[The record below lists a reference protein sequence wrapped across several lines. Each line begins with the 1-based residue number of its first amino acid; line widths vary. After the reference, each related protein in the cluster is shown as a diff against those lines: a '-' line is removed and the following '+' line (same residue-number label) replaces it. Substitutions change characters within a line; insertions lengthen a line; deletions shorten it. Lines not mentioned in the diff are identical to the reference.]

1 MVTTS
6 VVGQIRLN
14 GLLHSR
20 MSRRRFDASYG
31 VCRGNRVRDGR
42 LCWYTRG
49 SCSGKMMA
57 ESDRGNPIQLTAV
70 VLLLV
75 GGGWY
80 FLHHYRIDGLDE
92 VSVSSKRPN
101 ESSEQYISYTDVPS
115 FVGSTDT
122 AGPTPQSMPNLS
134 TAVTDFS
141 VAEQADLDSFAA
153 KAQAPTIRGLKIASW
168 ALDGFGPTKLANPSA
183 RQNVA
188 RVVRQFDLIALQQI
202 ASIERDLIPRLVE
215 AINQG
220 DGRYDFVVEPPTGP
234 VDRPEQLAFI
244 FDTSRV
250 VVDRRQTYTLDDPD
264 NQMTFDPLVAW
275 FRGVQSLP
283 GQAWTFS
290 FVNIR
295 IDLARA
301 PNEVALLPKIIQAIR
316 GDGRREDDLVI
327 AGLLQADDAYL
338 LPTLASKSVQATVRN
353 RPTDIFG
360 RYQTSNLMIDTSSTT
375 EYMGRGGVFDYLDTF
390 NLNLAEAETVT
401 SHLPVY
407 GEFSATEGAAY

>member
-1 MVTTS
+1 
-6 VVGQIRLN
+6 
-14 GLLHSR
+14 
-20 MSRRRFDASYG
+20 
-31 VCRGNRVRDGR
+31 
-42 LCWYTRG
+42 
-49 SCSGKMMA
+49 MA

-92 VSVSSKRPN
+92 VSVSSKRVN
-101 ESSEQYISYTDVPS
+101 QGAEQYISYTEVPS
-115 FVGSTDT
+115 FVNSNGSEDP
-122 AGPTPQSMPNLS
+122 APQSVPKLRV
-134 TAVTDFS
+134 AATDLS
-141 VAEQADLDSFAA
+141 VAEQVDTGSFATVTPA
-153 KAQAPTIRGLKIASW
+153 LGTDILKVASW
-168 ALDGFGPTKLANPSA
+168 ALDGFGPTKLANPA
-183 RQNVA
+183 AKQNVA
-188 RVVRQFDLIALQQI
+188 RVIRQFDVIALQQI

-220 DGRYDFVVEPPTGP
+220 DGRYDFIVGPPTGP
-234 VDRPEQLAFI
+234 VDRPEQLAFV
-244 FDTSRV
+244 FNTARV
-250 VVDRRQTYTLDDPD
+250 VVDRKQTYTLDDPD

-275 FRGVQSLP
+275 FRGAKGPP

-301 PNEVALLPKIIQAIR
+301 PNEVALLPKIIQAVR
-316 GDGRREDDLVI
+316 GDGRREDDLVM

-338 LPTLASKSVQATVRN
+338 LPTLTSKSVKATVRN

-360 RYQTSNLMIDTSSTT
+360 RYQTSNLLLDTSSTT
-375 EYMGRGGVFDYLDTF
+375 EYMGRGGVFDYLGTF
-390 NLNLAEAETVT
+390 SLNLIEAETVT

-407 GEFSATEGAAY
+407 GEFSTTEGGAY

>member
-1 MVTTS
+1 
-6 VVGQIRLN
+6 
-14 GLLHSR
+14 
-20 MSRRRFDASYG
+20 
-31 VCRGNRVRDGR
+31 
-42 LCWYTRG
+42 
-49 SCSGKMMA
+49 MMA

-92 VSVSSKRPN
+92 VSVSSKQGDK
-101 ESSEQYISYTDVPS
+101 SSEQYISYTDVPS
-115 FVGSTDT
+115 FVESPDP
-122 AGPTPQSMPNLS
+122 ASESAPYQRVV
-134 TAVTDFS
+134 AADFS
-141 VAEQADLDSFAA
+141 VAEQADLDSFTTATT
-153 KAQAPTIRGLKIASW
+153 APNIGGLKIASW
-168 ALDGFGPTKLANPSA
+168 ALDGFGPTKLANPAA

-188 RVVRQFDLIALQQI
+188 RVVRQFDVIALQQI

-215 AINQG
+215 AINQSG
-220 DGRYDFVVEPPTGP
+220 GRYDFVVGPPTGP

-244 FDTSRV
+244 FDTARV

-275 FRGVQSLP
+275 FRAAQGVS

-301 PNEVALLPKIIQAIR
+301 PNEVALLPKIMQAIR

-338 LPTLASKSVQATVRN
+338 LPALASKSVKATVRN

-360 RYQTSNLMIDTSSTT
+360 RYQTSNLLLDTNSTT
-375 EYMGRGGVFDYLDTF
+375 EYMGRGGVFDYLGTF

-407 GEFSATEGAAY
+407 GEFSATEGTAY

>member
-1 MVTTS
+1 
-6 VVGQIRLN
+6 
-14 GLLHSR
+14 
-20 MSRRRFDASYG
+20 
-31 VCRGNRVRDGR
+31 
-42 LCWYTRG
+42 
-49 SCSGKMMA
+49 MMA

-92 VSVSSKRPN
+92 VSVSSKRGN
-101 ESSEQYISYTDVPS
+101 EGSEQYISYTDVPS
-115 FVGSTDT
+115 FVEMTES
-122 AGPTPQSMPNLS
+122 AGPAAQSAPNLRV
-134 TAVTDFS
+134 TATDFS
-141 VAEQADLDSFAA
+141 VTEQADRGSFP
-153 KAQAPTIRGLKIASW
+153 QATPASSPRSLKVASW
-168 ALDGFGPTKLANPSA
+168 ALDGFGPTKLANPA
-183 RQNVA
+183 AKQNVA
-188 RVVRQFDLIALQQI
+188 RVVRQFDVIALQQI

-220 DGRYDFVVEPPTGP
+220 DGRYDFVVGPPTGP

-244 FDTSRV
+244 FNTARV
-250 VVDRRQTYTLDDPD
+250 VVDRKQTYTLDDPE

-275 FRGVQSLP
+275 FRGAKGLP

-338 LPTLASKSVQATVRN
+338 LPTLTSKSVKATVRN

-360 RYQTSNLMIDTSSTT
+360 RYQTSNLLLDTNSTT
-375 EYMGRGGVFDYLDTF
+375 EYMGRGGVFDYLGTF

>member
-1 MVTTS
+1 
-6 VVGQIRLN
+6 
-14 GLLHSR
+14 
-20 MSRRRFDASYG
+20 
-31 VCRGNRVRDGR
+31 
-42 LCWYTRG
+42 
-49 SCSGKMMA
+49 MMA

-92 VSVSSKRPN
+92 VSVSSKISS
-101 ESSEQYISYTDVPS
+101 ESREQYISYHDVPS
-115 FVGSTDT
+115 FLDSTDT
-122 AGPTPQSMPNLS
+122 SLAETPRSPEQRQE
-134 TAVTDFS
+134 TDDFTIAS
-141 VAEQADLDSFAA
+141 QPVAESILTAA
-153 KAQAPTIRGLKIASW
+153 PPRKIRGLKIASW
-168 ALDGFGPTKLANPSA
+168 ALDGFGPTKLANPAA

-188 RVVRQFDLIALQQI
+188 RVVRQFDVVALQQI

-220 DGRYDFVVEPPTGP
+220 DGRYDFVVGPPTGP
-234 VDRPEQLAFI
+234 GDRPEQLAFI

-250 VVDRRQTYTLDDPD
+250 VVDRRQTYTLEDPE

-275 FRGVQSLP
+275 FRGAQAVS

-316 GDGRREDDLVI
+316 GDGRGEDDLVI
-327 AGLLQADDAYL
+327 GGLLQADDAYL
-338 LPTLASKSVQATVRN
+338 LPTLTSKSAKATVLN

-360 RYQTSNLMIDTSSTT
+360 RYQTSNLLLDTGSTT
-375 EYMGRGGVFDYLDTF
+375 EYMGRGGVFDYLGTF

-401 SHLPVY
+401 SHLPVF

>member
-1 MVTTS
+1 
-6 VVGQIRLN
+6 
-14 GLLHSR
+14 
-20 MSRRRFDASYG
+20 
-31 VCRGNRVRDGR
+31 
-42 LCWYTRG
+42 
-49 SCSGKMMA
+49 MA

-92 VSVSSKRPN
+92 VSVSSKRVN

-115 FVGSTDT
+115 FLESNFS
-122 AGPTPQSMPNLS
+122 AEPTPQLTPEPSP
-134 TAVTDFS
+134 VVDFS
-141 VAEQADLDSFAA
+141 VAERGNLDSLVATN
-153 KAQAPTIRGLKIASW
+153 PTPKIAGLKIASW
-168 ALDGFGPTKLANPSA
+168 ALDGFGPTKLANVAA

-188 RVVRQFDLIALQQI
+188 RVVRQFDVIALQQI

-220 DGRYDFVVEPPTGP
+220 NGAYDFVVGPPTGP

-244 FDTSRV
+244 FDTNRV

-275 FRGVQSLP
+275 FRAAQGRP

-290 FVNIR
+290 FVNLR
-295 IDLARA
+295 VDLARA

-338 LPTLASKSVQATVRN
+338 LPTLTSKSVKATVRN

-360 RYQTSNLMIDTSSTT
+360 RYQTSNLLLDTGSTT
-375 EYMGRGGVFDYLDTF
+375 EYLGRGGVFDYLGTF

-407 GEFSATEGAAY
+407 GEFSAIEGAGY

>member
-1 MVTTS
+1 
-6 VVGQIRLN
+6 
-14 GLLHSR
+14 
-20 MSRRRFDASYG
+20 
-31 VCRGNRVRDGR
+31 
-42 LCWYTRG
+42 
-49 SCSGKMMA
+49 MA

-80 FLHHYRIDGLDE
+80 FLHHYQIDGLDE
-92 VSVSSKRPN
+92 VSVSSKQI
-101 ESSEQYISYTDVPS
+101 SENRERYISYSDVPS
-115 FVGSTDT
+115 FMEPVDSSIPDIQGSSGVRAKATSF
-122 AGPTPQSMPNLS
+122 A
-134 TAVTDFS
+134 
-141 VAEQADLDSFAA
+141 VAEQPVADSFVSASPSRSI
-153 KAQAPTIRGLKIASW
+153 KGLKVASW
-168 ALDGFGPTKLANPSA
+168 ALDGFGPTKLANPAA

-188 RVVRQFDLIALQQI
+188 RVVRQFDVIALQQI

-220 DGRYDFVVEPPTGP
+220 DGRYDFVVGPPTGP
-234 VDRPEQLAFI
+234 VDRPEQLAFF

-250 VVDRRQTYTLDDPD
+250 VVDRRQTYTLDDPE

-275 FRGVQSLP
+275 FRGAQGPP
-283 GQAWTFS
+283 GKAWTFS

-301 PNEVALLPKIIQAIR
+301 PNEVALLPKVIQAVR

-338 LPTLASKSVQATVRN
+338 LPTLKSKAVKATVRN

-360 RYQTSNLMIDTSSTT
+360 RYQTSNLLLDTGSTT
-375 EYMGRGGVFDYLDTF
+375 EYTGRGGVFDYLETF

>member
-1 MVTTS
+1 
-6 VVGQIRLN
+6 
-14 GLLHSR
+14 
-20 MSRRRFDASYG
+20 
-31 VCRGNRVRDGR
+31 
-42 LCWYTRG
+42 
-49 SCSGKMMA
+49 MMA

-80 FLHHYRIDGLDE
+80 FLHHYQIDGLDE
-92 VSVSSKRPN
+92 VSVSSKRGT
-101 ESSEQYISYTDVPS
+101 ESAERYISHTDVPS
-115 FVGSTDT
+115 FMDSADSSSLVPQGIPDVGTT
-122 AGPTPQSMPNLS
+122 ATNFAIAEQP
-134 TAVTDFS
+134 
-141 VAEQADLDSFAA
+141 VAESFVA
-153 KAQAPTIRGLKIASW
+153 KSPARTMSGLKIASW
-168 ALDGFGPTKLANPSA
+168 ALDGFGPTKLANPAA

-188 RVVRQFDLIALQQI
+188 RVIRQFDVIALQQI

-220 DGRYDFVVEPPTGP
+220 DGRYDFVLGPPTGP
-234 VDRPEQLAFI
+234 TDRSEQLAFI
-244 FDTSRV
+244 FDKSKV
-250 VVDRRQTYTLDDPD
+250 VVDRRQTYTLDDPE

>member
-1 MVTTS
+1 
-6 VVGQIRLN
+6 
-14 GLLHSR
+14 
-20 MSRRRFDASYG
+20 
-31 VCRGNRVRDGR
+31 
-42 LCWYTRG
+42 
-49 SCSGKMMA
+49 MA
-57 ESDRGNPIQLTAV
+57 QSDRGNPIQLTAV

-92 VSVSSKRPN
+92 VSVSSKLSN
-101 ESSEQYISYTDVPS
+101 ESQEQYISYNDVPS
-115 FVGSTDT
+115 F
-122 AGPTPQSMPNLS
+122 
-134 TAVTDFS
+134 
-141 VAEQADLDSFAA
+141 LDSADSPVSEDQRSPEA
-153 KAQAPTIRGLKIASW
+153 RAETNALTIVGQPVADSILTAPPRKIRDLKIASW
-168 ALDGFGPTKLANPSA
+168 ALDGFGPTKLANPAA

-188 RVVRQFDLIALQQI
+188 RVVRQFDLVALQQI

-220 DGRYDFVVEPPTGP
+220 DGRYDFVVGPPTGP

-250 VVDRRQTYTLDDPD
+250 VVDRRQTYTLEDPE

-275 FRGVQSLP
+275 FRGAQGIS

-290 FVNIR
+290 FVNVR

-316 GDGRREDDLVI
+316 GDGRGEDDLVI
-327 AGLLQADDAYL
+327 GGLLQADDAYL
-338 LPTLASKSVQATVRN
+338 LPTLTSKSAKATVLN

-360 RYQTSNLMIDTSSTT
+360 RYQTSNLLLDSGSTT
-375 EYMGRGGVFDYLDTF
+375 EYMGRGGVFDYLGTF

-401 SHLPVY
+401 SHLPVF
-407 GEFSATEGAAY
+407 GEFSATEGTAY